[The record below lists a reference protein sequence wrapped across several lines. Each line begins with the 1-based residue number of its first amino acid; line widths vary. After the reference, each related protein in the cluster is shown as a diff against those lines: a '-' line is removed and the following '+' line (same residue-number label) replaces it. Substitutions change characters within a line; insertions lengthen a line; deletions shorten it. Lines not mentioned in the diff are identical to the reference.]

1 MIRISVFRDSRLLV
15 IHSDW
20 AQKKNKGG
28 DAKLFSE
35 RFTVRRTAAKVECPL
50 FFLCILCVVF
60 VSCGMSPEKMLTEYN
75 DLFIY
80 ETSEEDTEHATDQ
93 IMTLSSLLPYDE
105 YSVIELMSLRL
116 SVSEKYVSYSWKLT
130 GSDGKEYTL
139 VPGTMDF
146 QYINTNGLQLAP
158 GKYTVEVQVTN
169 IIGNRYRDTAAITV
183 TES

>member
-1 MIRISVFRDSRLLV
+1 M
-15 IHSDW
+15 
-20 AQKKNKGG
+20 
-28 DAKLFSE
+28 FSE

-50 FFLCILCVVF
+50 FFRCVVCILCMVF
-60 VSCGMSPEKMLTEYN
+60 VSCRMSPEKMLTEYN

-80 ETSEEDTEHATDQ
+80 ETSEEDTEHAADQ

-105 YSVIELMSLRL
+105 YSVI
-116 SVSEKYVSYSWKLT
+116 
-130 GSDGKEYTL
+130 DGKEYTL

-146 QYINTNGLQLAP
+146 QYINTNGLRLAP

-169 IIGNRYRDTAAITV
+169 IIGNRYRDAAAITV

>member
-1 MIRISVFRDSRLLV
+1 MIRISVFPDTRLLV
-15 IHSDW
+15 IRSDS

-28 DAKLFSE
+28 AVKLFSE
-35 RFTVRRTAAKVECPL
+35 RFTVRHTAVKTECLPL
-50 FFLCILCVVF
+50 FLSVLCVVF

-75 DLFIY
+75 ALFTY

-93 IMTLSSLLPYDE
+93 IMTLRSLLPYDE
-105 YSVIELMSLRL
+105 YSVRKLMALRL

-139 VPGTMDF
+139 VPGTMNF
-146 QYINTNGLQLAP
+146 QYVNTNGLRLSP
-158 GKYTVEVQVTN
+158 GKYTVEVLVTN

>member
-1 MIRISVFRDSRLLV
+1 ML
-15 IHSDW
+15 
-20 AQKKNKGG
+20 
-28 DAKLFSE
+28 SE

-50 FFLCILCVVF
+50 FFLCVLCILLVVF

-75 DLFIY
+75 ELFIY
-80 ETSEEDTEHATDQ
+80 ETSEEDTEHAADQ

-139 VPGTMDF
+139 VPGTMNF
-146 QYINTNGLQLAP
+146 QYINTNGLHLAP

-169 IIGNRYRDTAAITV
+169 IIGNRYRDAAAITV